1 MEVTGIPAGP
11 DPGCILPLPF
21 TEASDAAVEEL
32 FEEILD
38 TLKNF
43 DNFGRSH
50 SPSIFLVYAHD
61 KPNARNAHVQC
72 VHHLIKWLQ
81 KVGAQILSDRSLLP
95 EVSTRRSG
103 SEAVRDILAN
113 QVCLLPP
120 VRRSTGN
127 REVISSVDKVLLC
140 GSDVLRE
147 YCESDIG
154 DRYMGTIEQLC
165 IEAHDRGIYPENLED
180 DIRKSMRETRE
191 SGEVHHLHTE
201 LAFLRVRC
209 MRAGADGHGI
219 IPIALNGDLMEYVP
233 FFETSNLVLKLKST
247 DELHDLRK
255 LFFKVLRQLFTDHI
269 QDIDEFEDC
278 YDRARDC
285 FRSSTNDRAEIG
297 KMIQTEIHK
306 VIERCNSCGSAK
318 RREQGRR
325 EESRTRNQIG
335 QCVSVTR
342 YALFQTLSKML
353 EVSSRTFILVDAL
366 DECTSGTER
375 EQLLNLIVEHA
386 KSSKTKWLLSSR
398 HDTDIKKV
406 LINEGRMLSLELNE
420 KHICKQFVLSLNKS
434 PTSLPKYLNHKGK
447 EQLIAKSDST
457 FLWVALACK
466 RLRKVPSR
474 KALSTLQDLP
484 PGLPDLYVRMMDQ
497 VFQNEDDE
505 DRNCCFRI
513 LRSVTLT
520 FRPLS
525 KEELIAIAELPPGL
539 LDSDLF
545 DLIELCGSFLAIREG
560 IIYFIHQSAKDYLV
574 TGGAQRL
581 FPASL
586 REEHG

>member
-1 MEVTGIPAGP
+1 
-11 DPGCILPLPF
+11 
-21 TEASDAAVEEL
+21 
-32 FEEILD
+32 
-38 TLKNF
+38 
-43 DNFGRSH
+43 
-50 SPSIFLVYAHD
+50 
-61 KPNARNAHVQC
+61 
-72 VHHLIKWLQ
+72 
-81 KVGAQILSDRSLLP
+81 
-95 EVSTRRSG
+95 
-103 SEAVRDILAN
+103 
-113 QVCLLPP
+113 
-120 VRRSTGN
+120 
-127 REVISSVDKVLLC
+127 
-140 GSDVLRE
+140 
-147 YCESDIG
+147 
-154 DRYMGTIEQLC
+154 LC

-180 DIRKSMRETRE
+180 DIRKSMRGTRE

-201 LAFLRVRC
+201 FAFLRVRC

-219 IPIALNGDLMEYVP
+219 IPIARNGDLMEYVP

-278 YDRARDC
+278 YDRAQDR
-285 FRSSTNDRAEIG
+285 FRSSTNDRAVIG

-306 VIERCNSCGSAK
+306 VIERCNSRASAK

-420 KHICKQFVLSLNKS
+420 KHISQAVRAFVEQKSNELAKINKYSSELNDKV
-434 PTSLPKYLNHKGK
+434 K

-484 PGLPDLYVRMMDQ
+484 PGLPDLYARMMDQ

-539 LDSDLF
+539 PDSDLF
-545 DLIELCGSFLAIREG
+545 DLIELCGFLSRD
-560 IIYFIHQSAKDYLV
+560 S
-574 TGGAQRL
+574 
-581 FPASL
+581 
-586 REEHG
+586 